1 MQVISQQE
9 NSLEDFVNVTLM
21 KIVLLPACAKIF
33 FFYFYSTVCLKRK
46 KSLSFSFSPFSIYS
60 HQLLRNQGIIF
71 FLFSCFLCYPHLS
84 LIFLQGRRQ
93 RVCNESFPNGTKK
106 NMTITRYNKISSLAN
121 HVSDT
126 PTQNGSFKSTA
137 STSGLL
143 VSNQILPL
151 TDMGLI
157 LKPLVVHGWGW
168 IMLATRVFFS
178 HVPQTAFVSRS
189 FCGSNWDQLRVNK
202 KTRL

>member
-1 MQVISQQE
+1 MCQ
-9 NSLEDFVNVTLM
+9 D
-21 KIVLLPACAKIF
+21 F
-33 FFYFYSTVCLKRK
+33 FFLLLFHSLFKEEEKLKLFFQPFFNL
-46 KSLSFSFSPFSIYS
+46 LSPTAEES
-60 HQLLRNQGIIF
+60 RNYL

-202 KTRL
+202 KPRL